1 VRSERLRGDCGGVSP
16 HLRRCKRS
24 VGDRD
29 GSALLNAAGRQL
41 AGAGVSRLVLAGGAE
56 GVRAGD
62 SAEVRLCVDLH
73 CPTLV
78 RNCIASDDAE
88 HVLAGRRMLTIRGK
102 KVIGLGILTG
112 FPGVNGVCTCKVL
125 WRVLGCLAWGRGA
138 HLIVGEEVERMSEPL
153 PDPLPEPPR
162 ADCTELTINLPPN
175 DANTCWW
182 LSVNFALFHK
192 RRPELDSY
200 FLADDNTSE
209 EPDRKSKDKLNI
221 QLKKNFF
228 IIYKHYTGQEE
239 VRLDTLLELRKAPGM
254 VEAFNVIDIDPVT
267 KERKIVFDVDGS
279 NFQSTG
285 DYISQFFKYIQF
297 PGRCDTLDVKD
308 DGKVYDIFLHE
319 LYYGRDT
326 RTEDTVKETGKKY
339 YTQFSQINSTANT
352 VILDFRRRIA
362 VATPIDSTPI
372 EILNQIIIPTID
384 SKFQTESEKETRRR
398 DTVDKTKLL
407 DFSDLLRFP
416 IKNKE
421 ILKTNAIFVTFTL
434 DAIIEAT
441 GSHFNTYVKCSGS
454 ENWVFYHAIAGGR
467 PTDIIT
473 FDEMIKKGVAT
484 RAEQL
489 FYSRAG
495 VPTPAALPSEVPTP
509 LPSLSTDLP
518 SPLPSP
524 PETL

>member
-1 VRSERLRGDCGGVSP
+1 
-16 HLRRCKRS
+16 
-24 VGDRD
+24 
-29 GSALLNAAGRQL
+29 
-41 AGAGVSRLVLAGGAE
+41 
-56 GVRAGD
+56 
-62 SAEVRLCVDLH
+62 
-73 CPTLV
+73 
-78 RNCIASDDAE
+78 
-88 HVLAGRRMLTIRGK
+88 
-102 KVIGLGILTG
+102 
-112 FPGVNGVCTCKVL
+112 
-125 WRVLGCLAWGRGA
+125 
-138 HLIVGEEVERMSEPL
+138 MSEPL

-162 ADCTELTINLPPN
+162 ADCTELTINLPSN

-209 EPDRKSKDKLNI
+209 ELDQRLKDKLNI

-228 IIYKHYTGQEE
+228 TIYKHYTGQEE
-239 VRLDTLLELRKAPGM
+239 VTPNTLSDLRKASGM
-254 VEAFNVIDIDPVT
+254 VEAFNVIDIDKDT
-267 KERKIVFDVDGS
+267 KRENIVFDVNGN

-285 DYISQFFKYIQF
+285 DYISQLFKYIQF

-326 RTEDTVKETGKKY
+326 RTEDIVKETGKKY
-339 YTQFSQINSTANT
+339 YTKFSQINSITNT
-352 VILDFRRRIA
+352 VILDFRRKIDL
-362 VATPIDSTPI
+362 ATPIDLTPI

-398 DTVDKTKLL
+398 DTVDKTKLP

-416 IKNKE
+416 IKDKE

-441 GSHFNTYVKCSGS
+441 GGHFNAYVKCSGS
-454 ENWVFYHAIAGGR
+454 ENWVFYHAIEGGKLKD
-467 PTDIIT
+467 TIT
-473 FDEMIKKGVAT
+473 FDEMIKSGVAT

-489 FYSRAG
+489 FYSRVG
-495 VPTPAALPSEVPTP
+495 VPTPAA